1 MMEMMMLQ
9 SLFRKTPSTGT
20 SKEVEE
26 RLRQNEAETDE
37 KLDSMESRLL
47 DIINAVAFQISS
59 LKTDIFSAFGLE

>member
-1 MMEMMMLQ
+1 MEMMMLQ
-9 SLFRKTPSTGT
+9 SLFRKTPSTGS

-26 RLRQNEAETDE
+26 RLRQNEAQTDA

-47 DIINAVAFQISS
+47 DIINAVALQISS

>member
-9 SLFRKTPSTGT
+9 SIFRKTPSN

-26 RLRQNEAETDE
+26 RLRQNEAETDS

-47 DIINAVAFQISS
+47 DIINAVALQISS

>member
-1 MMEMMMLQ
+1 MEMMMLQ
-9 SLFRKTPSTGT
+9 SLFRKTPSN

-26 RLRQNEAETDE
+26 RLRQNEAETDA

-47 DIINAVAFQISS
+47 DIINAVALQISS

>member
-9 SLFRKTPSTGT
+9 SLFRKTPSTGS

-26 RLRQNEAETDE
+26 RLRQNEAQTDA

-47 DIINAVAFQISS
+47 DIINAVALQISS

>member
-9 SLFRKTPSTGT
+9 SIFRKTPSN

-47 DIINAVAFQISS
+47 DIINAVALQISS

>member
-9 SLFRKTPSTGT
+9 SIFRKTPSN

-26 RLRQNEAETDE
+26 RLRQNEAETDA

-47 DIINAVAFQISS
+47 DIINAVALQISS

>member
-1 MMEMMMLQ
+1 MEMMMLQ
-9 SLFRKTPSTGT
+9 SIFRKTPSN

-47 DIINAVAFQISS
+47 DIINAVALQISS